1 MLSNIKL
8 TNFKAFRNL
17 DISLSNLNILTGVNG
32 MGKSSLIQALLLL
45 KQSDLS
51 QGKLYLAPKNGL
63 VNLGKAR
70 HIFHQ
75 GAGKGED
82 FTICIGEDGWYV
94 DRFGTEKLGISE
106 FNIKL
111 SSESKDIQNE
121 NFLKIIKSNE
131 GDFATY
137 TNTQYYHW
145 LEKVKFSDTRQ
156 IQFLD
161 ADRIAPKEFYGVDS
175 DAIESRNLGTHGEYT
190 AHFIAR
196 YQSEKVSVSTLIGK
210 DTDSD
215 ALLSQIDYW
224 LGQLTPGIH
233 LKTYLNEDLG
243 IARITYQFKV
253 GNDDLTDEFTPVN
266 VGFGFTYALPVITA
280 ILAAKKGDL
289 LLIEN
294 PESHLHPRGQ
304 SKLGELLSRAAQGGI
319 QLIVETH
326 SDHVI
331 HGIRIAARENSKD
344 SDFGISHQNVNIYY
358 FEKNWANHS
367 TKTYSIRIDD
377 KGKLYQLTPEGK
389 SISLPKGFNDEWA
402 MNMAKLF

>member
-1 MLSNIKL
+1 MLSSIKL
-8 TNFKAFRNL
+8 TNFKAFRTL
-17 DISLSNLNILTGVNG
+17 DIPLSSLNILTGVNG

-51 QGKLYLAPKNGL
+51 QGKLYLSPKNGL
-63 VNLGKAR
+63 VNLGKAK

-75 GAGKGED
+75 GAEKDED
-82 FTICIGEDGWYV
+82 FAICIGEPVFDGYT
-94 DRFGTEKLGISE
+94 DKKIGTSY
-106 FNIKL
+106 FDIKL
-111 SSESKDIQNE
+111 SSESKDLQNE
-121 NFLKIIKSNE
+121 NFLKIIKPTE
-131 GDFATY
+131 GSFATQ

-145 LEKVKFSDTRQ
+145 LEGIKFDANRIQT
-156 IQFLD
+156 QFLD
-161 ADRIAPKEFYGVDS
+161 ADRVAPKELYGVDS
-175 DAIESRNLGTHGEYT
+175 DAIENRNLGTHGEYT

-196 YQSEKVSVSTLIGK
+196 YKNEKVSVSTLIGEN
-210 DTDSD
+210 TDSD
-215 ALLSQIDYW
+215 TLLSQIDYW

-243 IARITYQFKV
+243 IARITYQFEV
-253 GNDDLTDEFTPVN
+253 GSDNLTDEFTPVN

-280 ILAAKKGDL
+280 ILAAKRGDL

-304 SKLGELLSRAAQGGI
+304 SKLGELLARAAQGGI

-331 HGIRIAARENSKD
+331 HGVRIAARENTKD
-344 SDFGISHQNVNIYY
+344 ADYGISPNKVNIYY
-358 FEKNWANHS
+358 FEKNWADHS